1 MKKKKMNY
9 KIIARYIK
17 DLKFEIPNPQIFFL
31 LEKNISNYKINID
44 IQSKQFK
51 DKIIE
56 VETTLALNPNTNDFD
71 KINTKIVFSTMIEI
85 EGELTNKK
93 SLEEVILIKVP
104 NEIYPEIRS
113 LFVLLF
119 EKSGFKKI
127 KIEETIDFKELYLK
141 KLFNNNFFL
150 VLFLK
155 KICVVLVLH

>member
-1 MKKKKMNY
+1 MKKKKKKMSY
-9 KIIARYIK
+9 KIIAKYIK
-17 DLKFEIPNPQIFFL
+17 DLKFEIPNPKTFFL

-44 IQSKQFK
+44 IQSNQFK

-56 VETTLALNPNTNDFD
+56 VQTTLTLNPSKNDFD
-71 KINTKIVFSTMIEI
+71 KINIKIVFSTIIEVDH
-85 EGELTNKK
+85 ELTNKK

-127 KIEETIDFKELYLK
+127 KIEEKIDFKELYLK
-141 KLFNNNFFL
+141 KN
-150 VLFLK
+150 
-155 KICVVLVLH
+155 IQ